1 MKNAIE
7 YRIERIIYVI
17 RSCKVMLDSD
27 LADLYGVKTK
37 VLNQA
42 VKRNK
47 ERFPQDFMFQLNE
60 SEYQNLRSQ
69 IVTSSSRHGGR
80 RTLPFAF
87 TENGVAMLSSVLNS
101 KRAINVNI
109 VIMRTFTKLRK
120 FLTSEDSLSEKVD
133 KLQQSTDQLFRIVF
147 ERLDYLDS
155 EIEKKRVVKRTKIGF
170 KT

>member
-7 YRIERIIYVI
+7 YRIEQIIYVI
-17 RSCKVMLDSD
+17 RSYKVMLDSD

-47 ERFPQDFMFQLNE
+47 ERFPDDFMFQLNK

-69 IVTSSSRHGGR
+69 IVTSSSEYGGR

-109 VIMRTFTKLRK
+109 VIMRAFTKLRK
-120 FLTSEDSLSEKVD
+120 FLISEDSLSEKVG
-133 KLQQSTDQLFRIVF
+133 KLQQSTNQLFRIVF
-147 ERLDYLDS
+147 ERLDYIDL
-155 EIEKKRVVKRTKIGF
+155 EMEEKRVIKRTKIGF
-170 KT
+170 KS